1 VFSSEPISDPH
12 ICVARKADGRRC
24 VNSVFVV
31 GEEYCGV
38 HRKQKKINR
47 IDQPF
52 TIRRRVKKVAEVAK
66 ASGDKASGDK
76 ASGDKASG
84 DKASE
89 ALQDKADNE
98 YSKDI
103 KNSCAEILQA
113 SIWRTV
119 VQKANRMRGLGF
131 YNRNACNNR
140 QDMFL
145 FDSIE
150 DIHPVDFY
158 SVTDA
163 SGFTYGFHIETMYQY
178 ISKTIGITSPT
189 VTSGFKPELF
199 LNPYTKTPFGR
210 KVFNEFKNLYCLY
223 RILTKD
229 RSFLQDAPSI
239 LSPEQH
245 MSHTLTRVF
254 QKMDE
259 LNNYTNTEWFLQMN
273 RAKLIKFIY
282 GVRELFEYRMD
293 LPFARRLQVVSTG
306 RVFALP
312 VSRYTAMND
321 TDLRL
326 CILAECEKLVSEGRT
341 KDDRY
346 LGSLVILTALTELVP
361 KCAEAYPWL
370 LQATF

>member
-1 VFSSEPISDPH
+1 METIVFSSEPISDH
-12 ICVARKADGRRC
+12 YTCVARKADGRKC
-24 VNSVFVV
+24 VNRVFVI

-52 TIRRRVKKVAEVAK
+52 TIRRRVKKVVE
-66 ASGDKASGDK
+66 
-76 ASGDKASG
+76 
-84 DKASE
+84 ASE
-89 ALQDKADNE
+89 PSKPSETTSYAE
-98 YSKDI
+98 YSKDT
-103 KNSCAEILQA
+103 KNRCAETLQA

-119 VQKANRMRGLGF
+119 VQKANRMRGIGF

-140 QDMFL
+140 EDMFL

-189 VTSGFKPELF
+189 ATSGFKPELF

-210 KVFNEFKNLYCLY
+210 KVYNDFKRLY
-223 RILTKD
+223 RLYRMLVKD
-229 RSFLQDAPSI
+229 ITLLMDAPSM

-273 RAKLIKFIY
+273 RTKLVKFIY
-282 GVRELFEYRMD
+282 GIRELFEYRMD
-293 LPFARRLQVVSTG
+293 LPFTRRLQVVSTG
-306 RVFALP
+306 RVFSLP

-326 CILAECEKLVSEGRT
+326 CILAECEKLVSEGHT